1 MDFNEEFENG
11 EVGSGFFD
19 EYTDEEDDWGEEPDE
34 YWEEDPEEDLEED
47 FGDTDESTD
56 EDSYNYDEDD
66 TSLEGYADEEDI
78 DVSKKK
84 SYTDAK
90 DGDESLARAIDI
102 DKGSFSISMGTISIS
117 DIVIPTPVKDSRK
130 ETYLGLT
137 RSVEEFGVLQPIQV
151 MISEGYAE
159 YVEENGSEEGYDGPK
174 YILLDGLRR
183 IFASK
188 KNGLDRINAVI
199 YDFKDKDKGSDILN
213 ILALILNKVQ
223 RKSWLEVWYLYQVL
237 ESQSALSPGNIEY
250 LLQLEPGD
258 AMKLKEVMTR
268 KSEFPEPAD
277 DLVSKKKSLQQAY
290 NMLNKMM
297 KEQDQ
302 LAKEDISGVGEMEEA
317 EGVVNDN
324 DTDVKLSD
332 QEVKEILDMES
343 SFDGELSDDDFDE
356 LMGNNLPDDRQT
368 VGDRHPLDPALRAA
382 VLQRDGYCCQITG
395 RGKGLPA
402 PIALGILNV
411 HHKIPVHCGGTDT
424 MDNLITV
431 CLDAHTLIHII
442 ERNMGKLG
450 MSKEQYDELD
460 EEEKVFITGVMK
472 IARIAVEA
480 NNRMGRSKEQ
490 IQKDTADSIRFK
502 MPGAVQ
508 KENLEAVKGSN

>member
-1 MDFNEEFENG
+1 MSNYNDFNEESYGYQEEADYSSLSAEENG
-11 EVGSGFFD
+11 
-19 EYTDEEDDWGEEPDE
+19 
-34 YWEEDPEEDLEED
+34 
-47 FGDTDESTD
+47 
-56 EDSYNYDEDD
+56 
-66 TSLEGYADEEDI
+66 I
-78 DVSKKK
+78 D
-84 SYTDAK
+84 A
-90 DGDESLARAIDI
+90 DESLARAIEI
-102 DKGSFSISMGTISIS
+102 NKGSFSIAMSTISIS
-117 DIVIPTPVKDSRK
+117 DIVIPTPIKDSRK
-130 ETYLGLT
+130 ETYLGLM
-137 RSVEEFGVLQPIQV
+137 RSVEELGVLVPIQV

-159 YVEENGSEEGYDGPK
+159 YVEETGSEEGYDGPK
-174 YILLDGLRR
+174 YVLLDGLRR

-199 YDFKDKDKGSDILN
+199 YDFEDKDKGSDMVN
-213 ILALILNKVQ
+213 ILSSILNKVQ
-223 RKSWLEVWYLYQVL
+223 KKSWSEIWYMYQVL

-268 KSEFPEPAD
+268 KDEFPEPAE
-277 DLVSKKKSLQQAY
+277 DLLSKKKTLQQAY
-290 NMLNKMM
+290 NMLNKLM

-302 LAKEDISGVGEMEEA
+302 LAKEDISGVSDMEET
-317 EGVVNDN
+317 EGVINGEGSD
-324 DTDVKLSD
+324 DKLSD
-332 QEVKEILDMES
+332 EEVKEILDMES
-343 SFDGELSDDDFDE
+343 SFDGDLSEEDFDE

-368 VGDRHPLDPALRAA
+368 VGERHPLDPALRAA

-411 HHKIPVHCGGTDT
+411 HHKIPVHCGGTDS
-424 MDNLITV
+424 MDNLITI

-450 MSKEQYDELD
+450 MSKEQFDELD
-460 EEEKVFITGVMK
+460 EEEKKFITGVMK

-480 NNRMGRSKEQ
+480 NKRMGRSREQ
-490 IQKDTADSIRFK
+490 IRKDTADSIRFK

-508 KENLEAVKGSN
+508 KENMEAVAKAKVEE

>member
-1 MDFNEEFENG
+1 MSNYNDFNEESYGYQEEADYSSLSAEENG
-11 EVGSGFFD
+11 
-19 EYTDEEDDWGEEPDE
+19 
-34 YWEEDPEEDLEED
+34 
-47 FGDTDESTD
+47 
-56 EDSYNYDEDD
+56 
-66 TSLEGYADEEDI
+66 I
-78 DVSKKK
+78 D
-84 SYTDAK
+84 A
-90 DGDESLARAIDI
+90 DESLARAIEI
-102 DKGSFSISMGTISIS
+102 NKGSFSIAMSTISIS
-117 DIVIPTPVKDSRK
+117 DIVIPTPIKDSRK
-130 ETYLGLT
+130 ETYLGLM
-137 RSVEEFGVLQPIQV
+137 RSVEELGVLVPIQV

-159 YVEENGSEEGYDGPK
+159 YVEETGSEEGYDGPK
-174 YILLDGLRR
+174 YVLLDGLRR

-199 YDFKDKDKGSDILN
+199 YDFDDKDKGSDMVN
-213 ILALILNKVQ
+213 ILSSILNKVQ
-223 RKSWLEVWYLYQVL
+223 KKSWSEIWYMYQVL

-268 KSEFPEPAD
+268 KDEFPEPAE
-277 DLVSKKKSLQQAY
+277 DLLSKKKTLQQAY
-290 NMLNKMM
+290 NMLNKLM

-302 LAKEDISGVGEMEEA
+302 LAKEDISGVSDMEET
-317 EGVVNDN
+317 EGVINGEGSD
-324 DTDVKLSD
+324 DKLSD
-332 QEVKEILDMES
+332 EEVKEILDMES
-343 SFDGELSDDDFDE
+343 SFDGDLSEEDFDE

-368 VGDRHPLDPALRAA
+368 VGERHPLDPALRAA

-411 HHKIPVHCGGTDT
+411 HHKIPVHCGGTDS
-424 MDNLITV
+424 MDNLITI

-450 MSKEQYDELD
+450 MSKEQFDELD
-460 EEEKVFITGVMK
+460 EEEKKFITGVMK

-480 NNRMGRSKEQ
+480 NKRMGRSREQ
-490 IQKDTADSIRFK
+490 IRKDTADSIRFK

-508 KENLEAVKGSN
+508 KENMEAVAKAKVEE

>member
-1 MDFNEEFENG
+1 MSNYNDFNEESYGYQEEADYSSLSAEENG
-11 EVGSGFFD
+11 
-19 EYTDEEDDWGEEPDE
+19 
-34 YWEEDPEEDLEED
+34 
-47 FGDTDESTD
+47 
-56 EDSYNYDEDD
+56 
-66 TSLEGYADEEDI
+66 I
-78 DVSKKK
+78 D
-84 SYTDAK
+84 A
-90 DGDESLARAIDI
+90 DESLARAIEI
-102 DKGSFSISMGTISIS
+102 NKGSFSIAMGTISIS
-117 DIVIPTPVKDSRK
+117 DIVIPTPIKDSRK
-130 ETYLGLT
+130 ETYLGLM
-137 RSVEEFGVLQPIQV
+137 RSVEELGVLVPIQV

-159 YVEENGSEEGYDGPK
+159 YVEETGSEEGYDGPK
-174 YILLDGLRR
+174 YVLLDGLRR

-199 YDFKDKDKGSDILN
+199 YDFEDKDKGSDMVN
-213 ILALILNKVQ
+213 ILSSILNKVQ
-223 RKSWLEVWYLYQVL
+223 KKSWSEIWYMYQVL

-268 KSEFPEPAD
+268 KDEFPEPAG
-277 DLVSKKKSLQQAY
+277 DLLSKKKTLQQAY
-290 NMLNKMM
+290 NMLNKLM

-302 LAKEDISGVGEMEEA
+302 LAKEDISGVSDMEET
-317 EGVVNDN
+317 EGVINGEGSD
-324 DTDVKLSD
+324 DKLSD
-332 QEVKEILDMES
+332 EEVKEILDMES
-343 SFDGELSDDDFDE
+343 SFDGDLSEEDFDE

-368 VGDRHPLDPALRAA
+368 VGERHPLDPALRAA

-411 HHKIPVHCGGTDT
+411 HHKIPVHCGGTDS
-424 MDNLITV
+424 MDNLITI

-450 MSKEQYDELD
+450 MSKEQFDELD
-460 EEEKVFITGVMK
+460 EEEKKFITGVMK

-480 NNRMGRSKEQ
+480 NKRMGRSREQ
-490 IQKDTADSIRFK
+490 IRKDTADSIRFK

-508 KENLEAVKGSN
+508 KENMEAVAKAKVEE

>member
-1 MDFNEEFENG
+1 MSNYNDFNEESYGYQEEADYSSLSAEEN
-11 EVGSGFFD
+11 S
-19 EYTDEEDDWGEEPDE
+19 
-34 YWEEDPEEDLEED
+34 
-47 FGDTDESTD
+47 
-56 EDSYNYDEDD
+56 
-66 TSLEGYADEEDI
+66 I
-78 DVSKKK
+78 D
-84 SYTDAK
+84 A
-90 DGDESLARAIDI
+90 DESLARAIEI
-102 DKGSFSISMGTISIS
+102 NKGSFSIAMSTISIS
-117 DIVIPTPVKDSRK
+117 DIVIPTPIKDSRK
-130 ETYLGLT
+130 ETYLGLM
-137 RSVEEFGVLQPIQV
+137 RSVEELGVLVPIQV

-159 YVEENGSEEGYDGPK
+159 YVEETGSEEGYDGPK
-174 YILLDGLRR
+174 YVLLDGLRR

-199 YDFKDKDKGSDILN
+199 YDFEDKDKGSDMVN
-213 ILALILNKVQ
+213 ILSSILNKVQ
-223 RKSWLEVWYLYQVL
+223 KKSWSEIWYMYQVL

-268 KSEFPEPAD
+268 KDEFPEPAE
-277 DLVSKKKSLQQAY
+277 DLLSKKKTLQQAY
-290 NMLNKMM
+290 NMLNKLM

-302 LAKEDISGVGEMEEA
+302 LAKEDISGVSDMEEA
-317 EGVVNDN
+317 EGVINGEGSD
-324 DTDVKLSD
+324 DKLSD
-332 QEVKEILDMES
+332 EEVKEILDMES
-343 SFDGELSDDDFDE
+343 SFDGDLSEEDFDE

-368 VGDRHPLDPALRAA
+368 VGERHPLDPALRAA

-411 HHKIPVHCGGTDT
+411 HHKIPVHCGGTDS
-424 MDNLITV
+424 MDNLITI

-450 MSKEQYDELD
+450 MSKEQFDELD
-460 EEEKVFITGVMK
+460 EEEKKFITGVMK

-480 NNRMGRSKEQ
+480 NKRMGRSREQ
-490 IQKDTADSIRFK
+490 IRKDTADSIRFK

-508 KENLEAVKGSN
+508 KENMEAVAKAKVEE

>member
-1 MDFNEEFENG
+1 M
-11 EVGSGFFD
+11 
-19 EYTDEEDDWGEEPDE
+19 
-34 YWEEDPEEDLEED
+34 
-47 FGDTDESTD
+47 
-56 EDSYNYDEDD
+56 
-66 TSLEGYADEEDI
+66 
-78 DVSKKK
+78 
-84 SYTDAK
+84 
-90 DGDESLARAIDI
+90 
-102 DKGSFSISMGTISIS
+102 
-117 DIVIPTPVKDSRK
+117 
-130 ETYLGLT
+130 
-137 RSVEEFGVLQPIQV
+137 RSVEELGVLVPIQV

-159 YVEENGSEEGYDGPK
+159 YVEETGSEEGYDGPK
-174 YILLDGLRR
+174 YVLLDGLRR

-199 YDFKDKDKGSDILN
+199 YDFEDKDKGSDMVN
-213 ILALILNKVQ
+213 ILSSILNKVQ
-223 RKSWLEVWYLYQVL
+223 KKSWSEIWYMYQVL

-268 KSEFPEPAD
+268 KDEFPEPAE
-277 DLVSKKKSLQQAY
+277 DLLSKKKTLQQAY
-290 NMLNKMM
+290 NMLNKLM

-302 LAKEDISGVGEMEEA
+302 LAKEDISGVSDMEEA
-317 EGVVNDN
+317 EGVINGEGSD
-324 DTDVKLSD
+324 DKLSD
-332 QEVKEILDMES
+332 EEVKEILDMES
-343 SFDGELSDDDFDE
+343 SFDGDLSEEDFDE

-368 VGDRHPLDPALRAA
+368 VGERHPLDPALRAA

-411 HHKIPVHCGGTDT
+411 HHKIPVHCGGTDS
-424 MDNLITV
+424 MDNLITI

-450 MSKEQYDELD
+450 MSKEQFDELD
-460 EEEKVFITGVMK
+460 EEEKKFITGVMK

-480 NNRMGRSKEQ
+480 NKRMGRSREQ
-490 IQKDTADSIRFK
+490 IRKDTADSIRFK

-508 KENLEAVKGSN
+508 KENMEAVAKAKVEE

>member
-1 MDFNEEFENG
+1 MS
-11 EVGSGFFD
+11 VYD
-19 EYTDEEDDWGEEPDE
+19 EYENYE
-34 YWEEDPEEDLEED
+34 EEDLTE
-47 FGDTDESTD
+47 GY
-56 EDSYNYDEDD
+56 DSYEDEE
-66 TSLEGYADEEDI
+66 SFEFADEGDS
-78 DVSKKK
+78 DSL
-84 SYTDAK
+84 SSLSGADAK
-90 DGDESLARAIDI
+90 DNDDSLSRVMDI
-102 DKGSFSISMGTISIS
+102 NKGSFTISMGTISIS

-130 ETYLGLT
+130 NTYLGLT

-151 MISEGYAE
+151 MVAEGYAD
-159 YVEENGSEEGYDGPK
+159 YVDENGSEEGYDGPK
-174 YILLDGLRR
+174 YVLLDGLRR

-188 KNGLDRINAVI
+188 KNGLDRINSVI
-199 YDFKDKDKGSDILN
+199 YDFKDREKGSDILN

-223 RKSWLEVWYLYQVL
+223 RKSWSEIWYMYQVL
-237 ESQSALSPGNIEY
+237 ESQSALTPGNIEY

-268 KSEFPEPAD
+268 KAEFPEPAE
-277 DLVSKKKSLQQAY
+277 DLLEKKKTLQQAY
-290 NMLNKMM
+290 NMLNKLM

-317 EGVVNDN
+317 DGIVNDEY
-324 DTDVKLSD
+324 DSDKLSD

-343 SFDGELSDDDFDE
+343 SFNGDLSDEDFDE
-356 LMGNNLPDDRQT
+356 LMGNNIPDDRQT

-480 NNRMGRSKEQ
+480 NSRMGRSREQ
-490 IQKDTADSIRFK
+490 IRKDTSDSVRFK

-508 KENLEAVKGSN
+508 KENMEAVAKAKVEE

>member
-1 MDFNEEFENG
+1 MSNYNDFNEESYGYQKEADYSSLSAEEN
-11 EVGSGFFD
+11 S
-19 EYTDEEDDWGEEPDE
+19 
-34 YWEEDPEEDLEED
+34 
-47 FGDTDESTD
+47 
-56 EDSYNYDEDD
+56 
-66 TSLEGYADEEDI
+66 I
-78 DVSKKK
+78 D
-84 SYTDAK
+84 A
-90 DGDESLARAIDI
+90 DESLARAIEI
-102 DKGSFSISMGTISIS
+102 NKGSFSIAMSTISIS
-117 DIVIPTPVKDSRK
+117 DIVIPTPIKDSRK
-130 ETYLGLT
+130 ETYLGLM
-137 RSVEEFGVLQPIQV
+137 RSVEELGVLVPIQV

-159 YVEENGSEEGYDGPK
+159 YVEETGSEEGYDGPK
-174 YILLDGLRR
+174 YVLLDGLRR

-199 YDFKDKDKGSDILN
+199 YDFEDKDKGSDMVN
-213 ILALILNKVQ
+213 ILSSILNKVQ
-223 RKSWLEVWYLYQVL
+223 KKSWSEIWYMYQVL

-268 KSEFPEPAD
+268 KDEFPEPAE
-277 DLVSKKKSLQQAY
+277 DLLSKKKTLQQAY
-290 NMLNKMM
+290 NMLNKLM

-302 LAKEDISGVGEMEEA
+302 LAKEDISGVSDMEET
-317 EGVVNDN
+317 EGVINGEGSD
-324 DTDVKLSD
+324 DKLSD
-332 QEVKEILDMES
+332 EEVKEILDMES
-343 SFDGELSDDDFDE
+343 SFDGDLSEEDFDE

-368 VGDRHPLDPALRAA
+368 VGERHPLDPALRAA

-411 HHKIPVHCGGTDT
+411 HHKIPVHCGGTDS
-424 MDNLITV
+424 MDNLITI

-450 MSKEQYDELD
+450 MSKEQFDELD
-460 EEEKVFITGVMK
+460 EEEKKFITGVMK

-480 NNRMGRSKEQ
+480 NKRMGRSREQ
-490 IQKDTADSIRFK
+490 IRKDTADSIRFK

-508 KENLEAVKGSN
+508 KENMEAVAKAKVEE